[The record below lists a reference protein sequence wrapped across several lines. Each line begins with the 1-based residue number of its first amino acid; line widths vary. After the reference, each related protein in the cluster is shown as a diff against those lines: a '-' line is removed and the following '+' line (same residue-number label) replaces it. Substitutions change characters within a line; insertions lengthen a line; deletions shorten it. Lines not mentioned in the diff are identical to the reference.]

1 MLQVLLLI
9 LKILLWVILGLLG
22 LVLLLLLLVLF
33 APIKYEVDAKYYG
46 TAKVKAKVSFLIVSI
61 RVCFDQE
68 TKEFT
73 NVTRVLGIPL
83 KQKKK
88 DKPKK
93 KEDVFEDVSSV
104 EDEFSFDEEL
114 IEDVSRVNAQIS
126 EENKQK
132 SEPNQ
137 DVTTKETADDAL
149 LNEEFDLWDNEDKVI
164 PEEEKKL
171 VVRIKIFFKKLWD
184 KLVAIKDLLVHL
196 NPDTISEAINKKT
209 AKLRRTVNRFK
220 QFWNM
225 KCTIKTRSYLK
236 KYIVSVLK
244 HIAPK
249 KVKGYIHFGM
259 EEPYK
264 TGQIIGYLSMIP
276 FVYQKHL
283 VWEPD
288 FYNKIIEGDL
298 YLKGKVRIGYI
309 ARIVL
314 KIHIWKTIKMAT
326 KIMK

>member
-9 LKILLWVILGLLG
+9 LKILLWIILGLLG
-22 LVLLLLLLVLF
+22 LVLVLLLLVLF
-33 APIKYEVDAKYYG
+33 APIKYEVDANYYG
-46 TAKVKAKVSFLIVSI
+46 TAKVKAKVSFLIVSV
-61 RVCFDQE
+61 RVFFDQE

-73 NVTRVLGIPL
+73 NVIRILGIPL

-93 KEDVFEDVSSV
+93 SEDVFD
-104 EDEFSFDEEL
+104 DEEVKESL
-114 IEDVSRVNAQIS
+114 
-126 EENKQK
+126 
-132 SEPNQ
+132 EPNQ
-137 DVTTKETADDAL
+137 DPKPNQNLESGQDIEQKQDTVSQENTDDAS
-149 LNEEFDLWDNEDKVI
+149 LNEEFDLWNTEDKVV

-171 VVRIKIFFKKLWD
+171 VVRIKIFFKKLWE
-184 KLVAIKDLLVHL
+184 KVIKIKDFLINL
-196 NPDTISEAINKKT
+196 NPDTISEAISKKT
-209 AKLRRTVNRFK
+209 AKLRRTISRFK

-225 KCTIKTRSYLK
+225 KCTIKTRAYLK

-244 HIAPK
+244 HIAPR
-249 KVKGYIHFGM
+249 KVRGFIHFGM
-259 EEPYK
+259 DEPYK
-264 TGQIIGYLSMIP
+264 TGQTIGYLSMLP

-288 FYNKIIEGDL
+288 FYNKVMEGEL
-298 YLKGKVRIGYI
+298 YLKGKLRIGYI

-314 KIHIWKTIKMAT
+314 KLHIWKTIKMAS